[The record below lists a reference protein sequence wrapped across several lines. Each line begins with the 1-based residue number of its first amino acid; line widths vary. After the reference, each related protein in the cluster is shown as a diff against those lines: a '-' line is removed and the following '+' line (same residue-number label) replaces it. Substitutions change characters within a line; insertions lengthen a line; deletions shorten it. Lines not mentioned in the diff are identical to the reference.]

1 MALKVRIN
9 AHIFVEIRI
18 KYVYAKNTHRGEKN
32 NIFEILIFPENLPP
46 CSIHLKKGCLPIEG
60 LALLVVGEEEPRA
73 VVWGPV
79 GPGVPRL
86 NTSSKVPKD
95 RQL

>member
-46 CSIHLKKGCLPIEG
+46 CSIHLKKGLPTYRG
-60 LALLVVGEEEPRA
+60 PCTPRSRGGRA
-73 VVWGPV
+73 
-79 GPGVPRL
+79 
-86 NTSSKVPKD
+86 
-95 RQL
+95 